1 MVIRDCPPS
10 IADQQPL
17 TIEIMSTTAE
27 QEEKQLTTPETPEEQ
42 VKIPENLPVLPLRD
56 IVIFPFMIV
65 PLFVSRERSIK
76 AVDQA
81 LAENR
86 MILLAAQKDPDKE
99 EPLTSDL
106 YDVGTVAIIMR
117 MLKLPDGR
125 IRILVQGISRA
136 KINYLDDNSGFL
148 QARIEELKET
158 PPEQTLELEALTR
171 NVRASLDKAVALGK
185 NVSPEVMAIVSTVEE
200 PARLADL
207 AVSNL
212 ELKVEDA
219 QSVLE
224 LVDIVPRLHRVNEL
238 LAKELEVLTVQQEIN
253 TQAKTEIDRSQR
265 EFYLRQQLKAIQS
278 ELGEGNELAED
289 IAAYREKM
297 AKSKMPKAVEE
308 EVDRQ
313 LKKLERMHPDA
324 AETGTLR
331 NWLDIMVALP
341 WSKSSKENLDLK
353 KAQEILDEDHYGLE
367 KVKERIIESLAVRK
381 IKEKPKGS
389 ILCLV
394 GPPGVGKTSLGR
406 SIARAL
412 NRKFVRLSLGG
423 VHDEA
428 EIRGHRRTYV
438 GAMPGRIIH
447 AIQQAGT
454 NNPLIMLDEI
464 DKVSSDFRG
473 DPSSALLEV
482 LDPEQN
488 NSFRDNYLNVPFDL
502 SNTMFMTT
510 ANVLDTIQPALR
522 DRMEV
527 IRLAGYTEEEKL
539 QIILRHLLPKQMDE
553 NGIKPENLQ
562 ISEPALRDAIAKY
575 TRESGL
581 RQLEREV
588 GKICRKVAR
597 RVAEGNTEQVVVT
610 PENLHEFLGVPK
622 IEPEEILKLDQIG
635 VATGLAV
642 TATGGDILFI
652 EALTMKGKGM
662 LQLTGQL
669 GDVMRESAHAAYS
682 YAKSRAKELDID
694 EDIFTKTDI
703 HLHIPEGA
711 IPKDGPS
718 AGITMATALVS
729 ALSRRPV
736 NKHVAMTGEITLR
749 GNVLPIGGVKEKVL
763 AAHRAQIRKV
773 ILPAQNKKDM
783 EDVPEEPKRDMEF
796 VFVEHVRQVFD
807 EALLPSSEK
816 TKSAKSKSATGNGK
830 QPGKAPSAKLAVKA
844 DKKKAVKKPKAK
856 APAGKR

>member
-1 MVIRDCPPS
+1 MPN
-10 IADQQPL
+10 
-17 TIEIMSTTAE
+17 TAE
-27 QEEKQLTTPETPEEQ
+27 QEELDLNEPESQDEQ
-42 VKIPENLPVLPLRD
+42 VKIPETLPVLPLRD

-86 MILLAAQKDPDKE
+86 MILLAAQKNPDNE
-99 EPLTSDL
+99 EPQAGDL

-125 IRILVQGISRA
+125 IRILVQGIARA
-136 KINYLDDNSGFL
+136 KINYLEDNAGFL
-148 QARIEELKET
+148 QAGVVELKES
-158 PPEQTLELEALTR
+158 PPQQGLELEALTR
-171 NVRASLDKAVALGK
+171 NVRSALDKTVALGK
-185 NVSPEVMAIVSTVEE
+185 NVSPEVMAIVTTVEE

-207 AVSNL
+207 AASNL

-224 LVDIVPRLHRVNEL
+224 LLDVIPRLHRVNEL
-238 LAKELEVLTVQQEIN
+238 LAKEIEVLTVQQEIN
-253 TQAKTEIDRSQR
+253 SQAKTEIDRSQR
-265 EFYLRQQLKAIQS
+265 EFYLRQQLKAIQT

-289 IAAYREKM
+289 IAQYREKM
-297 AKSKMPKAVEE
+297 GKAKMPKSVEE
-308 EVDRQ
+308 EVERQ

-341 WSKSSKENLDLK
+341 WSKVSKENLDLK

-367 KVKERIIESLAVRK
+367 KVKERIIEALAVRK

-438 GAMPGRIIH
+438 GAMPGRIIQS
-447 AIQQAGT
+447 IQTAGT

-488 NSFRDNYLNVPFDL
+488 NSFRDNYLNVPYDL
-502 SNTMFMTT
+502 SNVMFMTT

-527 IRLAGYTEEEKL
+527 IRLSGYTEEEKL

-553 NGIKPENLQ
+553 NGIKPENLH
-562 ISEPALRDAIAKY
+562 ISDQALRDAIAKY

-588 GKICRKVAR
+588 GKICRKIAR
-597 RVAEGNTEQVVVT
+597 RVAEGDTEQVKVT
-610 PENLHEFLGVPK
+610 VKNLNDFLGVAK
-622 IEPEEILKLDQIG
+622 VETEEMLKHDQIG
-635 VATGLAV
+635 IATGLAV

-652 EALTMKGKGM
+652 EALTMKGKGV

-682 YAKSRAKELDID
+682 FAKSRAKELGID
-694 EDIFTKTDI
+694 EDVFTKTDI

-729 ALSRRPV
+729 ALSKRPIH
-736 NKHVAMTGEITLR
+736 KHVAMTGEITLR

-763 AAHRAQIRKV
+763 AAHRAKITKV
-773 ILPAQNKKDM
+773 LLPALNKKDM
-783 EDVPEEPKRDMEF
+783 EDVPPEPQRDMEF
-796 VFVEHVRQVFD
+796 VFVENVQQVFA
-807 EALLPSSEK
+807 EALLPAVSKSSDAEQTASRNGSNSKRK
-816 TKSAKSKSATGNGK
+816 TPLAVSDKKSKKVSAR
-830 QPGKAPSAKLAVKA
+830 
-844 DKKKAVKKPKAK
+844 KK
-856 APAGKR
+856 